1 MASSSFAI
9 LPLLNYNSTTNRSS
23 SSYSSPIR
31 FWNLPRSK
39 HRSAKHSN
47 PRSPQVLVSFS
58 LNQPADEE
66 SSDAALFLESNSIA
80 DYMRFKRRSDAD
92 DGNNNNGSSEL
103 QTAIVSY
110 KKRFPWILLNPF
122 LQVKP
127 LLLAVSFPHK
137 KSEQSNITFRCVAGR
152 FGLDDSYCR

>member
-1 MASSSFAI
+1 MASTSSFAV

-23 SSYSSPIR
+23 SSYSSSSIR
-31 FWNLPRSK
+31 FWNLPKSK
-39 HRSAKHSN
+39 HRSAKHAN

-80 DYMRFKRRSDAD
+80 DYMRFKRRSD
-92 DGNNNNGSSEL
+92 DGGNNGSSEL

-122 LQVKP
+122 LQVTP
-127 LLLAVSFPHK
+127 LTYLQVSTL
-137 KSEQSNITFRCVAGR
+137 KSEQSNILFDVFAGR
-152 FGLDDSYCR
+152 FGLNDSYC